1 MTYLSDDQLML
12 KVVSQCAGS
21 FTELVSRHVDALH
34 AYAYRLSGNPSTADD
49 LMQETWVKVWTHA
62 GSYKVGRVKLS
73 TWLHTVLHN
82 KFIDHVRKQNKFS
95 RSEDYADLVLQAPA
109 NFEPEQQSQQQD
121 AIDEFAQLLAQ
132 VPENQRAALLLVHRQ
147 GFSIG
152 ETAEILNLS
161 STATQS
167 LLARGRKA
175 IRSADINTRRE
186 RHEH

>member
-1 MTYLSDDQLML
+1 ML
-12 KVVSQCAGS
+12 NVVSQCADS

-49 LMQETWVKVWTHA
+49 LVQETWVKVWTHA

-82 KFIDHVRKQNKFS
+82 KFIDHVRKQSKFS
-95 RSEDYADLVLQAPA
+95 RSEDYADLALQAPA
-109 NFEPEQQSQQQD
+109 SFEPEQQSLQQD
-121 AIDEFAQLLAQ
+121 TIDEFAQLLA
-132 VPENQRAALLLVHRQ
+132 PENQRAALLLVHRQ

-167 LLARGRKA
+167 LLARGRRT
-175 IRSADINTRRE
+175 IRSADTNMRRE
-186 RHEH
+186 SHEH